1 MLFFSS
7 SILGSLITISSYSW
21 MGMWMG
27 LEINLLSITPLLSS
41 SQNSKSTEAAIK
53 YFITQVLASNILL
66 LSIILLSNQNEQIS
80 NWSSIITQTALF
92 TKMGAAPFH
101 MWFPEVMKGLS
112 WMNCLMILTWQKI
125 APMVILMKI
134 IDLSTFVL
142 TIIITSLII
151 GTVLGLNQV
160 DLRKIMA
167 YSSINHIGWMISA
180 MISSK
185 YIWIIYFSV
194 YSAISISIIMVLSK
208 IKISHLQQITSLFKL
223 SKISSILFSLNFL
236 SLGGIPPF
244 LGFLPKWLIV
254 QYLILSKNYLLSMIL
269 VVTALIALI
278 YYLRMVF
285 VPILLTSN
293 HNIHDNRPKINNTVW
308 ASNLF
313 SIMSL
318 PLSCFL
324 PNLT

>member
-1 MLFFSS
+1 MLFLSS
-7 SILGSLITISSYSW
+7 SVLGSLITISSYSW

-41 SQNSKSTEAAIK
+41 SQNSKSTEATIK

-66 LSIILLSNQNEQIS
+66 LSIILLLNQNEQLS

-125 APMVILMKI
+125 APMIILMKI
-134 IDLSTFVL
+134 ITLTTFVL
-142 TIIITSLII
+142 TIIVTSLII
-151 GTVLGLNQV
+151 GTVLGLNQI

-185 YIWIIYFSV
+185 YIWIIYFFIYSV
-194 YSAISISIIMVLSK
+194 ISISIIVVLSK
-208 IKISHLQQITSLFKL
+208 IKISYLQQITSLFKS
-223 SKISSILFSLNFL
+223 SKISGILFSLNFL

-244 LGFLPKWLIV
+244 LGFLPKWLTV
-254 QYLILSKNYLLSMIL
+254 QYLIFSKNYLLSVIL
-269 VVTALIALI
+269 VITALVALI
-278 YYLRMVF
+278 YYLRLVF

-293 HNIHDNRPKINNTVW
+293 QYVHDNRLKVNNTIW

-324 PNLT
+324 LNLT